1 MRPEDRS
8 SLWSVVQAAGGASA
22 QHIWG
27 PDAAVDVRDLGAATS
42 LAGGAWQLRGRSV
55 LIRTR
60 DQVSAALALLE
71 LDGVARR
78 LVLCPFDLP
87 EEHLP
92 FVAAT
97 AEVDAVVA
105 DSDAAGAAAFAQ
117 LPVIACSPRFTPLH
131 EDRRADQRSE
141 WILLTSGTTGAP
153 KLVVHDLTTFA
164 GAIAGFSA
172 GADSL
177 AWSTFYDMRRY
188 GGLIL
193 FVRAIASG
201 GSIVLT
207 SAAEPVASFLGRVA
221 AHGVSHLTGSP
232 STWRRALMSPAVAQI
247 SPQHIRLSGEVV
259 DQAIL
264 DRLREAFPDAQIT
277 HAFAATETGLAFE
290 VSDGLAGFPESV
302 LGDHGD
308 LGLKIVEGSL
318 RVKSPRTARRYLG
331 PQVLKDTDGFVD
343 TGDMVELRGERCF
356 FAGRR
361 DGVINVGGL
370 KVYPEEIEAV
380 IHRHPQVK
388 MALVRKQQSPITGAL
403 VVAEVVLREAPEAP
417 PGREALVK
425 QEILELC
432 RGTLERHKVPAKVAV
447 VPGLSVGPTGK
458 LQRR

>member
-42 LAGGAWQLRGRSV
+42 LAGSAPGAVPRALGPDPHPRPGLRRAGPAGAGR
-55 LIRTR
+55 RWP
-60 DQVSAALALLE
+60 A
-71 LDGVARR
+71 GWCFARSTC
-78 LVLCPFDLP
+78 L

-117 LPVIACSPRFTPLH
+117 LPVIACSPRLTPLH

-290 VSDGLAGFPESV
+290 VSDGLAGFPESTSSATTATSVSRSWRV
-302 LGDHGD
+302 L
-308 LGLKIVEGSL
+308 S
-318 RVKSPRTARRYLG
+318 A
-331 PQVLKDTDGFVD
+331 
-343 TGDMVELRGERCF
+343 
-356 FAGRR
+356 
-361 DGVINVGGL
+361 
-370 KVYPEEIEAV
+370 
-380 IHRHPQVK
+380 
-388 MALVRKQQSPITGAL
+388 
-403 VVAEVVLREAPEAP
+403 
-417 PGREALVK
+417 
-425 QEILELC
+425 
-432 RGTLERHKVPAKVAV
+432 
-447 VPGLSVGPTGK
+447 
-458 LQRR
+458 